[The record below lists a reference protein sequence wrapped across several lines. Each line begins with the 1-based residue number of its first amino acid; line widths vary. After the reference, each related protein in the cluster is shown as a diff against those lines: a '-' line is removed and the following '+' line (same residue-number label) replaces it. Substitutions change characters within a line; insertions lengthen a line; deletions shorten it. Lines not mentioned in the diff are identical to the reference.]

1 MESWSNQLNVPALL
15 HHEVQLRLERV
26 LQAVSTIDESLWSS
40 QSRDIFIRILTGSE
54 FIANAIIQQPEL
66 LLLWLESHNNAGV
79 ECVAA
84 YPATTDHYFDLQ
96 AKLLRTEFSA
106 LKSEQAKLDCL
117 MQTLRIIRRRKMLEI
132 AWNDISGSAT
142 VEQTL
147 LALSSLADQSVQL
160 ALSSLESV
168 FHLRYGVPLTEEG
181 KPQSLIVIAM
191 GKLGGRELNFSSD
204 IDLIFAYPEVGSFN
218 NKKSLSYAVYFERL
232 AQALIKS
239 LHTATAQGFV
249 FRVDMRLRPYGDS
262 GPLVM
267 TLDSMEEYYQNQGR
281 HWERY
286 ALIKARIIAG
296 DREAGQSFVQMIQ
309 PFVYR
314 RYLDYDSFESLRD
327 MHAMIKREVS
337 RKGLQHNLK
346 LGAGGIREVEF
357 IGQTFQL
364 LRGGRETLFQSVSIL
379 DVLQKLSQTDYL
391 ESGAAQKLIES
402 YLFLRQNENFLQEYD
417 DKQIHAVPDT
427 KESWQRMA
435 FLLHQKSAE
444 VYQCLLQQHRD
455 IVHEIFQQ
463 VFTLK
468 DAQGTQQNSTL
479 THEQFSFMWMSDLDK
494 NNNYALH
501 STSGLE
507 HAREVLKEA
516 GFNDLD
522 TVINMLQ
529 GLRNG
534 RVYHSISHRGRARLD
549 KLMPLVLVESTE
561 IDNEK
566 YDSGSTLL
574 RVIRLLEAI
583 AGRSAYLAL
592 LTENPSAREQVVKL
606 CAVSPWIAEFLT
618 LHPILLDELL
628 DIQSLYDFLNQQALG
643 QELSLRLA
651 SLDVDDLEQQM
662 ETLRHF
668 KQSRT
673 LKVATTDIAE
683 LMPLMEVS
691 AHLTAIAET
700 TVNAALNIAWYQ
712 VSARYGKPCVM
723 EQAVTGLSGFAI
735 IAYGKM
741 GGIEMGYSSDL
752 DLVFLYDSSQLTR
765 MTEGPRAVETSLFF
779 SRLAQ
784 RVVHI
789 VTTRTSSGMLYE
801 VDTRLRPNGSA
812 GLLVS
817 SIEAFEEYQQ
827 TQAWTWEH
835 QALVRARAVAGD
847 PKIVKRF
854 NTLRQGILCQP
865 RDPEKL
871 GQEVCTMRERMR
883 TELGS
888 KDKSLFHLKQ
898 DRGGIADIE
907 FIVQYA
913 LLRWAHDFPELIEF
927 TDNIRQIQTMKA
939 TGLVTAKDAD
949 GLIAAYQ
956 LYRSAAHRLTLQQKK
971 TMVDINQFTDT
982 RERVSQLWDHWI
994 RDGHLFKESA
1004 N

>member
-1 MESWSNQLNVPALL
+1 MESWLNQINSVPVLL
-15 HHEVQLRLERV
+15 RHAVQLRLERV
-26 LQAVSTIDESLWSS
+26 LQAVSTIDENFWSS

-66 LLLWLESHNNAGV
+66 LLLWLESHNNV
-79 ECVAA
+79 EIKYVAS
-84 YPATTDHYFDLQ
+84 YPATTDDYFDLQ
-96 AKLLRTEFSA
+96 EKTVTTEISNIS
-106 LKSEQAKLDCL
+106 SEQAKLEHL
-117 MQTLRIIRRRKMLEI
+117 MHALRVIRRRKMLEI

-160 ALSSLESV
+160 ALTSLELV
-168 FHLRYGVPLTEEG
+168 FHTRYGIPLTKEG
-181 KPQSLIVIAM
+181 NPQSLIVVAM

-204 IDLIFAYPEVGSFN
+204 IDLIFAYSETGSFN
-218 NKKSLSYAVYFERL
+218 GKKSLSYAVYFERL
-232 AQALIKS
+232 AQALIKC

-296 DREAGQSFVQMIQ
+296 DREAGQCFVKMIQ

-327 MHAMIKREVS
+327 MHAMIKGEVS

-379 DVLQKLSQTDYL
+379 DVLQKLAQTEYL
-391 ESGAAQKLIES
+391 EPGAAQQLIES
-402 YLFLRQNENFLQEYD
+402 YLFLRKNENFLQEYD

-427 KESWQRMA
+427 EEAWQRMA
-435 FLLHQKSAE
+435 FLLQQKSLE
-444 VYQCLLQQHRD
+444 LYQQLLQQHRD
-455 IVHEIFQQ
+455 AVHEIFKR

-468 DAQGTQQNSTL
+468 EEQDTQQVATSIRDKL
-479 THEQFSFMWMSDLDK
+479 SFMWMSDLDK
-494 NNNYALH
+494 NNSFDQPSANGVA
-501 STSGLE
+501 
-507 HAREVLKEA
+507 HARKMLNDM
-516 GFNDLD
+516 GFDDLD
-522 TVINMLQ
+522 TVLNMLQ

-534 RVYHSISHRGRARLD
+534 RVYHSISNRGRARLD

-561 IDNEK
+561 IDSEK
-566 YDSGSTLL
+566 YDFSSTLL

-592 LTENPSAREQVVKL
+592 LTENPGARAQVVTL
-606 CAVSPWIAEFLT
+606 CAIPWIADFLT

-628 DIQSLYDFLNQQALG
+628 DIQNLYGFLNQQALG
-643 QELSLRLA
+643 QELTLRLA

-668 KQSRT
+668 KQSRV

-691 AHLTAIAET
+691 AHLTSIAEIT
-700 TVNAALNIAWYQ
+700 LNAALNIAWYQ
-712 VSARYGKPCVM
+712 VSARYGKPRVLG
-723 EQAVTGLSGFAI
+723 QAVTGLSGFSI

-741 GGIEMGYSSDL
+741 GGIEMGYGSDL
-752 DLVFLYDSSQLTR
+752 DLVFLHDSSHLTC
-765 MTEGPRAVETSLFF
+765 MTDGPRAVDTSLFF

-784 RVVHI
+784 RVIHI
-789 VTTRTSSGMLYE
+789 INTRTPSGMLYE
-801 VDTRLRPNGSA
+801 VDTRLRPNGSS

-817 SIEAFEEYQQ
+817 NIEAFEEYQQ

-847 PKIVKRF
+847 PKIVERF
-854 NTLRQGILCQP
+854 NTLRRDILCQP
-865 RDPEKL
+865 RESEKL
-871 GQEVCTMRERMR
+871 RQEVCDMRERMR
-883 TELGS
+883 SELGN
-888 KDKSLFHLKQ
+888 KDKSQFHLKQ

-927 TDNIRQIQTMKA
+927 TDNIRQIQAMTA
-939 TGLVTAKDAD
+939 VGLVTTEDAN
-949 GLIAAYQ
+949 GLIEAYQ
-956 LYRSAAHRLTLQQKK
+956 LYRSTAHRLTLQQKP
-971 TMVDINQFTDT
+971 TMVDINQFADT
-982 RERVSQLWDHWI
+982 REQVSHLWDDCM
-994 RDGHLFKESA
+994 RDV
-1004 N
+1004 